1 MKTSPLGVVR
11 ALIVTLSVFFPVMT
25 DDNGLRR
32 HRPETTVTPGTK
44 NLPISKRV
52 FQKGVLFKALLYT
65 VIKKEY
71 TFSVLFYD

>member
-32 HRPETTVTPGTK
+32 HLTETTVALVTK
-44 NLPISKRV
+44 NLPITKSV
-52 FQKGVLFKALLYT
+52 FQKGVLFKALL
-65 VIKKEY
+65 
-71 TFSVLFYD
+71 